1 MKTIIH
7 IFAARRQE
15 VNDMKQETKDRIVR
29 CVKEVLPST
38 TKTCIWIIKIT
49 VAVSFAMMLL
59 KFFDILPWIS
69 NAVSPVFKIFGLP
82 GAAALAYVSGY
93 FVNVYSAIAVMS
105 TLELDWRALTIL
117 CTMIMC
123 SHSMVLETAVLKK
136 TGASGVRMVIV
147 RTLSAFILG
156 FVLNLI
162 LPGSADLSVAAA
174 VTGEKLP
181 FLTTLWQWFLSTLKL
196 VLMMIAIIYTLNI
209 LQRLLRE
216 FGIMQKMAKVFRP
229 LMAVFGLPGNTVFL
243 WIVANVIGLGYGAA
257 AMLDEMERGEVSH
270 RDVLLLDT
278 HICIS
283 HSNLEDLL
291 LLTACGAVW
300 WIMLLSRW
308 AMSIILVWEQRL
320 EFYLSKK

>member
-1 MKTIIH
+1 
-7 IFAARRQE
+7 
-15 VNDMKQETKDRIVR
+15 MKQETKDRLVR
-29 CVKEVLPST
+29 CVREVLPST

-59 KFFDILPWIS
+59 KYFDILPWIS
-69 NAVSPVFKIFGLP
+69 DAVSPVFKIFGLP

-136 TGASGVRMVIV
+136 TGANGVRMIVV

-156 FVLNLI
+156 IVLNWI
-162 LPGSADLSVAAA
+162 LPGTADLSAMEAA
-174 VTGEKLP
+174 TGEKLS
-181 FLTTLWQWFLSTLKL
+181 FWTTLWEWFLSALKL

-216 FGIMQKMAKVFRP
+216 FGVMEKIAKVFRP
-229 LMAVFGLPGNTVFL
+229 LMYVFGLPSNTVFL
-243 WIVANVIGLGYGAA
+243 WIVANIIGLGYGAA
-257 AMLDEMERGEVSH
+257 AMLDELERGDVSR

-320 EFYLSKK
+320 EFSLRRKYNKK

>member
-1 MKTIIH
+1 
-7 IFAARRQE
+7 
-15 VNDMKQETKDRIVR
+15 MKQGTKDRIVR

-59 KFFDILPWIS
+59 KYFDILPWIS
-69 NAVSPVFKIFGLP
+69 NAVSPVFRIFGLP

-93 FVNVYSAIAVMS
+93 FVNVYSCIAVMT

-117 CTMIMC
+117 CTMVMC

-147 RTLSAFILG
+147 RTLSAFVLG
-156 FVLNLI
+156 IVLNLI
-162 LPGSADLSVAAA
+162 LPGSVNLSVDAVAA
-174 VTGEKLP
+174 GEKLS
-181 FLTTLWQWFLSTLKL
+181 FWITLREWFLSALKL
-196 VLMMIAIIYTLNI
+196 VLMMIGIIYSLNI

-216 FGIMQKMAKVFRP
+216 FGAMEKLAKVFRP
-229 LMAVFGLPGNTVFL
+229 LMKLFGLPSNTVFL
-243 WIVANVIGLGYGAA
+243 WIVANIIGLGYGAA
-257 AMLDEMERGEVSH
+257 AMLDEMDRGEVSH

-291 LLTACGAVW
+291 LLSACGAVW
-300 WIMLLSRW
+300 WIMLLARW
-308 AMSIILVWEQRL
+308 AMSIVLVWEQRL
-320 EFYLSKK
+320 EFYLARNKS

>member
-1 MKTIIH
+1 MKP
-7 IFAARRQE
+7 
-15 VNDMKQETKDRIVR
+15 ETKDRLIR

-59 KFFDILPWIS
+59 KYFQILPWIS
-69 NAVSPVFKIFGLP
+69 NAVSPVFKVFGLP
-82 GAAALAYVSGY
+82 GATALAYVSGY
-93 FVNVYSAIAVMS
+93 FVNVYSCIAVMT

-117 CTMIMC
+117 CTMVMC

-136 TGASGVRMVIV
+136 TGANGVRMVIV

-156 FVLNLI
+156 IVLNLI
-162 LPGSADLSVAAA
+162 LPGEPDLAMETVERGPLA
-174 VTGEKLP
+174 P
-181 FLTTLWQWFLSTLKL
+181 WWPTLWEWFLSALKL
-196 VLMMIAIIYTLNI
+196 VLMMTVIIYTLNI
-209 LQRLLRE
+209 LQRTLRE
-216 FGIMQKMAKVFRP
+216 FGIMERIARVFRP
-229 LMAVFGLPGNTVFL
+229 LMRVFGLPANVVFL
-243 WIVANVIGLGYGAA
+243 WIVANIIGLGYGAA
-257 AMLDEMERGEVSH
+257 AMLDEMDRGGVSR

-300 WIMLLSRW
+300 WILLLARW
-308 AMSIILVWEQRL
+308 AMSIVLVWEQRL
-320 EFYLSKK
+320 EFYLANIKKK

>member
-1 MKTIIH
+1 MNEH
-7 IFAARRQE
+7 
-15 VNDMKQETKDRIVR
+15 TKSRIVR

-59 KFFDILPWIS
+59 KYFDILPWIS
-69 NAVSPVFKIFGLP
+69 DAVSPVFKIFGLP

-93 FVNVYSAIAVMS
+93 FVNVYSCIAVMT
-105 TLELDWRALTIL
+105 TLDLDWRALTIL
-117 CTMIMC
+117 CTMVMC

-156 FVLNLI
+156 IVLNLI
-162 LPGSADLSVAAA
+162 LPGSAELSVASAA
-174 VTGEKLP
+174 VGEKLS
-181 FLTTLWQWFLSTLKL
+181 FWATLWEWLLSALKL

-209 LQRLLRE
+209 LQRMLRE
-216 FGIMQKMAKVFRP
+216 FGVMERLAKVFRP
-229 LMAVFGLPGNTVFL
+229 LMRVFGLPSNTVFL

-257 AMLDEMERGEVSH
+257 AMLDELDRGEVSH

-300 WIMLLSRW
+300 WIMLLTRW

-320 EFYLSKK
+320 EFYLTKK

>member
-1 MKTIIH
+1 
-7 IFAARRQE
+7 
-15 VNDMKQETKDRIVR
+15 MKQETKDRIIR

-38 TKTCIWIIKIT
+38 TKTCIWILKIT
-49 VAVSFAMMLL
+49 VGVSFAMMLL
-59 KFFDILPWIS
+59 KYFDILPWIS
-69 NAVSPVFKIFGLP
+69 NAVSPVFRIFGLP

-93 FVNVYSAIAVMS
+93 FVNVYSCIAVMT
-105 TLELDWRALTIL
+105 TLDLDWRALTIL
-117 CTMIMC
+117 CTMVMC

-147 RTLSAFILG
+147 RTLSALILG
-156 FVLNLI
+156 IVLNLI
-162 LPGSADLSVAAA
+162 LPGKAELSVAAA
-174 VTGEKLP
+174 EAGEKLS
-181 FLTTLWQWFLSTLKL
+181 FWITLWEWFLSALKL
-196 VLMMIAIIYTLNI
+196 VLMMVAIIYSLNI

-216 FGIMQKMAKVFRP
+216 FGVMERLARVFRP
-229 LMAVFGLPGNTVFL
+229 LMTVFGLPSNTVFL
-243 WIVANVIGLGYGAA
+243 WIVANIIGLGYGAA
-257 AMLDEMERGEVSH
+257 AMLDELGRGDVSH

-300 WIMLLSRW
+300 WIMLLARW

-320 EFYLSKK
+320 EFYIKDRMSKK